1 MKIAV
6 ASNDGNTISSHFGR
20 ARGFVIAEVED
31 GKLKDK
37 RYVPN
42 TFTGHAMGLHHG
54 EAHHHG
60 HAGVLSALADCQ
72 VIISHGMGKRLY
84 DDLTRAGKEVYVTDE
99 TQVDKA
105 IELYLSGK
113 LRNISELL
121 H

>member
-6 ASNDGNTISSHFGR
+6 ASNDGNTILSHFGR
-20 ARGFVIAEVED
+20 ARGFVIVEVED
-31 GKLKDK
+31 GKLKNK

-54 EAHHHG
+54 GEHHG
-60 HAGVLSALADCQ
+60 HENIIAALSDCE

-84 DDLTRAGKEVYVTDE
+84 DDLTRAGKQVYVTDE

-105 IELYLSGK
+105 IELYLNGK
-113 LRNISELL
+113 LKNVSELL